1 MTFLTFNKFVN
12 EELENFYEE
21 SSKHGDL
28 KVPVDIQTDKYEHQS
43 GSFVVKPKMKNTK
56 VKSKKIWT
64 GDTNKSKGLF

>member
-43 GSFVVKPKMKNTK
+43 GSFVVEPKMKNTK
-56 VKSKKIWT
+56 VKSKKIFQ
-64 GDTNKSKGLF
+64 GTNKSKGLF

>member
-21 SSKHGDL
+21 SSKHGDF

-56 VKSKKIWT
+56 VKSKKIFQ
-64 GDTNKSKGLF
+64 GTNKSKGLF

>member
-21 SSKHGDL
+21 SSKHGDF

-43 GSFVVKPKMKNTK
+43 GSFVVKPKMKK
-56 VKSKKIWT
+56 YSKLGPVWAIIV
-64 GDTNKSKGLF
+64 GPII